1 VDDLEAEIKSMIVE
15 VLELE
20 ELAPEAIDSEESLFV
35 DGLGLDSI
43 DAMQLGVA
51 LRKRY
56 GIRIESVTK
65 EAKAHFATVR
75 SLAHFIRTQQG
86 SHE

>member
-1 VDDLEAEIKSMIVE
+1 VDDLEAEINDMIVE

-20 ELAPEAIDSEESLFV
+20 DLAPETIDSDEPLFV

-56 GIRIESVTK
+56 GIHIESITR
-65 EAKAHFATVR
+65 EAKAHFVNVR
-75 SLAHFIRTQQG
+75 SLAQFIRTQREAPQ
-86 SHE
+86 